1 MRYHRLIREK
11 HSFLRLATT
20 LMLTAGFCVP
30 LSAQVNVEIGA
41 GCTLEITNTI
51 NLELSGDWTNE
62 GAFAAGNGTVMFNG
76 ASGTQLIVNVS
87 GETFHNLAVNKAA
100 GTVQLMSPIT
110 VNGSV
115 SMQSGGLNL
124 NGGVLTLGLNA
135 SVSETA
141 GNTIYGTTG
150 YVIAVR
156 SLNAPTAE
164 NVAGLGIIITSSAD
178 LGSTWVKR
186 QHTPGT
192 GGGNSGIKRSF
203 TVIPDNNTGLD
214 ATLVFIYD
222 ESELNGLTESELT
235 LFRSTDDGATWTG
248 VGGTLDGGNNTI
260 TLSGVNSFSMW
271 TAAASSAPLP
281 VQLIEFMISTL
292 RTNTELKWKTE
303 TETDSYGF
311 EVERKLVTNPSQPA
325 TRNAEPVT
333 SWSKVG
339 FVKGAGI
346 STSPREYSF
355 VDKVTVAG
363 RYAYRLKQ
371 ISQNGTFGY
380 SGSIET
386 VISPPEDFAL
396 LNNYPNP
403 FNPTTTIEY
412 ELPLEVKVNLVIY
425 DNLGRQVRTLVEN
438 VQPAGYYKAVFDA
451 QGLSSGMYYYRIV
464 AGDFVKVKKLLFVK

>member
-1 MRYHRLIREK
+1 
-11 HSFLRLATT
+11 
-20 LMLTAGFCVP
+20 
-30 LSAQVNVEIGA
+30 
-41 GCTLEITNTI
+41 
-51 NLELSGDWTNE
+51 
-62 GAFAAGNGTVMFNG
+62 
-76 ASGTQLIVNVS
+76 
-87 GETFHNLAVNKAA
+87 
-100 GTVQLMSPIT
+100 
-110 VNGSV
+110 
-115 SMQSGGLNL
+115 
-124 NGGVLTLGLNA
+124 VLTLGSNA

-235 LFRSTDDGATWTG
+235 LFRSTDDGATWAS
-248 VGGTLDGGNNTI
+248 VGGTLDAGNNTI
-260 TLSGVNSFSMW
+260 TLTGVNSFSMW
-271 TAAASSAPLP
+271 TAASSSAPLP
-281 VQLIEFMISTL
+281 VQLIEFTIATL
-292 RTNTELKWKTE
+292 RTNAELKWKTE
-303 TETDSYGF
+303 TETESYGF